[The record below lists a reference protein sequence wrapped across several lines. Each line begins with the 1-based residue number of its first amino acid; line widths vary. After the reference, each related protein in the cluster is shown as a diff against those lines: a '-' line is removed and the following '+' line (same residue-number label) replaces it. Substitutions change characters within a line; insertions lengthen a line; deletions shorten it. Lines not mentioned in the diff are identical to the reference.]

1 MSESQSEPIVVH
13 GLRFEIAGMSE
24 QGPRSENQDAFSTD
38 HFADMGI
45 VAVADGM
52 GGERSGRLAA
62 DTALQAVL
70 GAAPMRSLD
79 DLRRAVRSADATVVR
94 AAGENPDAHGGMG
107 CALGVLALSQSTG
120 DGIGWIG
127 AHVGD
132 VRILSRSPDGVIRLE
147 TRDHTPAFAKWE
159 AGEISLDE
167 IPDTAGANRLQR
179 AVGRGGEADATW
191 LPARAGWSWLLV
203 SDGVYKS
210 VRLDELSRILE
221 APSAAE
227 AVELI
232 RRKVEERGPE
242 DNYTA
247 VLVRALGSGATPT
260 PVFDAQ
266 TSTME
271 QPRSAPFNPPPR
283 RSGLGALATILALL
297 ALAAAGYAV
306 WSGRQAAETGAGRT
320 EIDQLRA
327 EVDSLRLQ
335 VQQMSA
341 PFGPTP
347 GPTPADSTAL
357 APLPGAGG
365 AR

>member
-1 MSESQSEPIVVH
+1 MSESQTEPTVLH
-13 GLRFEIAGMSE
+13 GLRFEVAGMSE
-24 QGPRSENQDAFSTD
+24 QGPRSENQDAFTVD
-38 HFADMGI
+38 RFAETGI

-70 GAAPMRSLD
+70 AAGPVRSLD
-79 DLRRAVRSADATVVR
+79 DLRRAVRTADATVVR

-107 CALGVLALSQSTG
+107 CAIGVLALASSSG
-120 DGIGWIG
+120 DGTGWIG

-132 VRILSRSPDGVIRLE
+132 VRILSRSPDGTIRLE

-191 LPARAGWSWLLV
+191 LPARPGWSWLLV

-210 VRLDELSRILE
+210 VRLDELARILE

-247 VLVRALGSGATPT
+247 VLIRAHGSGANDTTAAFPEQSRT
-260 PVFDAQ
+260 MD
-266 TSTME
+266 ST
-271 QPRSAPFNPPPR
+271 RSAPFNPPAR
-283 RSGLGALATILALL
+283 RSALGGIATLLALL
-297 ALAAAGYAV
+297 A
-306 WSGRQAAETGAGRT
+306 
-320 EIDQLRA
+320 
-327 EVDSLRLQ
+327 
-335 VQQMSA
+335 
-341 PFGPTP
+341 
-347 GPTPADSTAL
+347 
-357 APLPGAGG
+357 
-365 AR
+365 